1 MYLLALYGLLAR
13 LHVCMHSKDSHG
25 WAITYRLLGYRTE
38 LFGTDVESEK
48 LTKKYIYSRQ
58 NNEIGKL
65 QTF

>member
-1 MYLLALYGLLAR
+1 
-13 LHVCMHSKDSHG
+13 MHSKDSHG